1 MIPGD
6 GVQVGSSRGGPRI
19 DLGSRHLLGYLVSRA
34 WRLMSGYALR
44 RLDAPQ
50 LHLRHAPSPPL
61 KRELLSL

>member
-19 DLGSRHLLGYLVSRA
+19 DLGSRLGYLVSRA